1 MSASPLTDVAH
12 RLFENV
18 DNDRGDLTDRVMRVP
33 SELYRDPKQWQ
44 LELDAIF
51 RSMPVVTALSVDIA
65 EAGDYTSITLAERP
79 VFTIRGA
86 DGIARTFLN
95 ACRHRGAE
103 VAPCGLGRARRL
115 TCPYHS
121 WVYDTTGALVG
132 VPQREQFGDIDVT
145 GLIELPTAERAGLV
159 FAILTP
165 DAHLD
170 LDEWLGD
177 MGDAL
182 EMLELDK
189 LYPYGVITELVSGN
203 WKSTAD
209 GFLDGYHIGYLH
221 RASIGDKAITNRN
234 TYDLFGPHVRIGFAN
249 KPIIEM
255 GPTPVEGWDLP
266 SAMSLVHYVFPNISL
281 SGQPGRPM
289 MMSRLHPGPTVD
301 RCTVQTYHY
310 SRTPID
316 SDEKR
321 REMESRRELYTAVT
335 RDEDFV
341 TVLGVNR
348 NLAAL
353 GDRPF
358 LFGRNESGNQNLHT
372 WVAKLTGTEY

>member
-18 DNDRGDLTDRVMRVP
+18 ETERGDLTDSVMRVP
-33 SELYRDPKQWQ
+33 SERYRDQGQWQ

-51 RSMPVVTALSVDIA
+51 RSMPVVTALSVDIPD
-65 EAGDYTSITLAERP
+65 AGDYTSITLAERP
-79 VFTIRGA
+79 VFTVRGS

-103 VAPCGLGRARRL
+103 VAPCGLGHTRRF

-132 VPQREQFGDIDVT
+132 VPQREQFGEVDVT

-170 LDEWLGD
+170 IDEWLGD

-182 EMLELDK
+182 EMLELDQ

-234 TYDLFGPHVRIGFAN
+234 TYDMFGPHVRIGFAN

-255 GPTPVEGWDLP
+255 GSTPVEEWDLP
-266 SAMSLVHYVFPNISL
+266 GAMSLVHYVFPNISL

-321 REMESRRELYTAVT
+321 QEMEARRELYTAVT

-353 GDRPF
+353 GDHPF

-372 WVAKLTGTEY
+372 WVAKLTGTDC